1 MRSGSYIEAYKKI
14 RHMTKAEK
22 LILENQIV
30 IMKSLRFMG
39 ELPNVIKEDLN
50 TQALKARK
58 ALIDNK

>member
-1 MRSGSYIEAYKKI
+1 
-14 RHMTKAEK
+14 MTNLEK

-30 IMKSLRFMG
+30 IMQALRFMG